1 MITLEN
7 LEILQTILMDLTTER
22 KTIYNDLL
30 DDKMFNLAE
39 HELKRINSLCEVI
52 EIVQVHKEYLIDL
65 LDEIKK
71 R

>member
-22 KTIYNDLL
+22 KAIYNDLL
-30 DDKMFNLAE
+30 DDKMFDLAE

-52 EIVQVHKEYLIDL
+52 AIVQVHKDYLIDL
-65 LDEIKK
+65 LNEI
-71 R
+71 